1 MDTDYV
7 DLVGL
12 STARDD
18 QYIYRANNVLV
29 QTASDVRI
37 ENLLLHYTGTS
48 TSFFAYYPDVTWD
61 DGTSHTGSP
70 PATRIR
76 NCEFQATNRS
86 MRIQV
91 EYAGAYEDCTGGGDF
106 TFGGVGTAS
115 GTFTNCT
122 GGDYAFGGSSG
133 TASGTFTNCTGGEY
147 AFGGL
152 SGVASGTFTNCTAG
166 YYAFAGGG
174 TASGT
179 FTNCTGGERAF
190 GASGTASGTFVNCVA
205 DNYAFGGGSGDTTGG
220 KFYGC
225 RMTGSTWSGTFKGR
239 MENCR
244 WGASLTS
251 CAAEA
256 RIYRSTILGSVNL
269 SSTAAGIAHSAVKGI
284 IYNVGSAAF
293 NTGNLEDTD
302 VN

>member
-1 MDTDYV
+1 
-7 DLVGL
+7 
-12 STARDD
+12 
-18 QYIYRANNVLV
+18 
-29 QTASDVRI
+29 
-37 ENLLLHYTGTS
+37 
-48 TSFFAYYPDVTWD
+48 
-61 DGTSHTGSP
+61 
-70 PATRIR
+70 
-76 NCEFQATNRS
+76 